1 MEKSTMERYAALLI
15 DACLGLKA
23 GDRLRIAGEPCAR
36 PFMHVLAETA
46 YRRGARQVRLEYPDP
61 SLERIFVDNVREEWV
76 EDVSA
81 LVKREADCLV
91 EEGWSYLRLTGE
103 ERPGVLEGAD
113 SGRLQRF
120 SRVRSLARKN
130 LMEAQMSS
138 RLIWCVAPLPT
149 AAWGRQVFEDAGRDA
164 PADPEAALLA
174 ELLPILRL
182 DAPDPGALVLSH
194 AREIEA
200 RCKRLDALALSAL
213 RFSGPGTEL
222 RVGLSRRSRW
232 VGGGSRTPD
241 GRYFLANHP
250 SEEAFTSPD
259 ARLTEGRATCTRPV
273 EVLGAKV
280 EGAWFEFRGGVVV
293 DFGAAKNRGL
303 PRALL
308 PDRAQCPAPRRG
320 GPRRRARGPIFRSG
334 LVFNDAL
341 IDENAACHIALGA
354 AYEEAFEGSEGMDEE
369 AKRGEGFNTSLVHTD
384 FMIGSGQV
392 EVTGIDGGGRERPLI
407 HDGSFAI

>member
-76 EDVSA
+76 EDISA

-113 SGRLQRF
+113 TDRLQRF

-182 DAPDPGALVLSH
+182 DAPDTGAIVLSH

-200 RCKRLDALALSAL
+200 RCKRLDALSLSAL

-293 DFGAAKNRGL
+293 DFGAAKNRGSL
-303 PRALL
+303 ERYFQIEPNARRLGEVALV
-308 PDRAQCPAPRRG
+308 DG
-320 GPRRRARGPIFRSG
+320 SGPIFRSG

>member
-1 MEKSTMERYAALLI
+1 MEKSTMEHYAALLI

-23 GDRLRIAGEPCAR
+23 GDRLRIGGEPCAR

-61 SLERIFVDNVREEWV
+61 SLERIFVDNVREDWV
-76 EDVSA
+76 EDISA

-103 ERPGVLEGAD
+103 ERPGILEGAD

-120 SRVRSLARKN
+120 SRVRSLARKS
-130 LMEAQMSS
+130 LMEAQMSN

-149 AAWGRQVFEDAGRDA
+149 AGWGVRVFEDAGRKA

-182 DAPDPGALVLSH
+182 DAADPGAAVLSH

-200 RCKRLDALALSAL
+200 RAKRLDALSLSAL
-213 RFSGPGTEL
+213 RFSGPGTDL

-232 VGGGSRTPD
+232 IGGGSRTPE
-241 GRYFLANHP
+241 GRYFLPNHP
-250 SEEAFTSPD
+250 SEEVFTSPD

-280 EGAWFEFRGGVVV
+280 EGAWFEFRGGEVV
-293 DFGAAKNRGL
+293 DFGAARNRASLERYFQIEANARRLGEV
-303 PRALL
+303 ALV
-308 PDRAQCPAPRRG
+308 DG
-320 GPRRRARGPIFRSG
+320 SGPIFRSG

-354 AYEEAFEGSEGMDEE
+354 AYEEAFEGSEGMGEE
-369 AKRGEGFNTSLVHTD
+369 TKKGEGFNTSLVHTD
-384 FMIGSGQV
+384 FMIGSEKV
-392 EVTGIDGGGRERPLI
+392 EVRGIDGNGREMPLI
-407 HDGSFAI
+407 HEGSFAI

>member
-61 SLERIFVDNVREEWV
+61 SLERIFVDNVREDWV
-76 EDVSA
+76 EDISA

-113 SGRLQRF
+113 SGRLQRS
-120 SRVRSLARKN
+120 SRVRSLARKS

-149 AAWGRQVFEDAGRDA
+149 AAWGRQVFEDAGRTV

-182 DAPDPGALVLSH
+182 DAADPGSLVLSH

-200 RCKRLDALALSAL
+200 RCKRLDALSLRAL

-232 VGGGSRTPD
+232 VGGGSRTPE

-259 ARLTEGRATCTRPV
+259 ARLTEGRAACTRPV

-293 DFGAAKNRGL
+293 DFGAAKNRGSL
-303 PRALL
+303 ERYFQIEPNARRLGEVALV
-308 PDRAQCPAPRRG
+308 DG
-320 GPRRRARGPIFRSG
+320 SGPIFRSG

-354 AYEEAFEGSEGMDEE
+354 AYDEAFEGSEGMDEE
-369 AKRGEGFNTSLVHTD
+369 TKKGEGFNTSLVHTD
-384 FMIGSGQV
+384 FMIGSGKV
-392 EVTGIDGGGRERPLI
+392 EVTGIDGTGRERPLI
-407 HDGSFAI
+407 RDGAFAI